1 MEGRMAAAGAGR
13 DANRVDGPDLA
24 PDRRLGR
31 RDDVLL
37 LLLEDVG
44 DLLSQRGRLVVDPGQ
59 LIAGRA
65 DLLGEVRLRLLLL
78 RLEVDQLGQVG
89 GLLVAQLDLLV
100 ARGLL
105 LLQVGVEL
113 GEVELELALERL
125 GPRAGGAEVVD
136 PGQHVAQAGRL
147 HHQEEDRARLGVD
160 GAGEG
165 ADLRFLALDPGV
177 HLVNVGIEPGDLALE
192 CHDLGVGLRDG
203 AFQHLLLGGVVA
215 ERLGHPIRGL
225 EGGRQL
231 GAELGA
237 DRLDDGRPGLGGRQ
251 VGRSGRRGGRRSG
264 KQEERDQRGHG
275 EPQPHDSRY
284 LRTLPR
290 EEREPRTGPM
300 TSRTTPITSPAC
312 RVNPGASWAKL
323 EAPAWTAIP
332 QARRAR
338 TPATPPATAPV
349 RAPSMTKGPRTI
361 QSGAPT
367 SCMIPISSPR
377 ERIAARRLLAGT
389 VTAMKASSSSK
400 ARPMPA
406 THQRTCWKRL

>member
-105 LLQVGVEL
+105 LLQVGVGL
-113 GEVELELALERL
+113 GEVRLELALERL
-125 GPRAGGAEVVD
+125 GPRARGG
-136 PGQHVAQAGRL
+136 
-147 HHQEEDRARLGVD
+147 
-160 GAGEG
+160 
-165 ADLRFLALDPGV
+165 
-177 HLVNVGIEPGDLALE
+177 
-192 CHDLGVGLRDG
+192 
-203 AFQHLLLGGVVA
+203 
-215 ERLGHPIRGL
+215 
-225 EGGRQL
+225 GGR
-231 GAELGA
+231 
-237 DRLDDGRPGLGGRQ
+237 GG
-251 VGRSGRRGGRRSG
+251 
-264 KQEERDQRGHG
+264 KKEERDRRGLG
-275 EPQPHDSRY
+275 DPHHDATRS
-284 LRTLPR
+284 LRTRPGEGRDPR
-290 EEREPRTGPM
+290 RGPM
-300 TSRTTPITSPAC
+300 RRRTTPITSPAC

-338 TPATPPATAPV
+338 
-349 RAPSMTKGPRTI
+349 
-361 QSGAPT
+361 
-367 SCMIPISSPR
+367 
-377 ERIAARRLLAGT
+377 
-389 VTAMKASSSSK
+389 
-400 ARPMPA
+400 
-406 THQRTCWKRL
+406 